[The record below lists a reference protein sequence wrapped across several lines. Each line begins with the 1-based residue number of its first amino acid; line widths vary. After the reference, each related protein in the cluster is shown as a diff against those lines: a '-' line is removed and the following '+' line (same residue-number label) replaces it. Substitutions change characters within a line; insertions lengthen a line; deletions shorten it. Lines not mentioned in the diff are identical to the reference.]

1 MEALSLTVVG
11 SIRREDFAREGWGPN
26 PGFSE
31 TSRFPL
37 RCGELVGGCLK
48 QSCGCGGG
56 ARRHPHCRLSRRKHD
71 DDRRFP
77 CPVEGCGKS
86 FTRAEHLK
94 GHSVTHLGTKPFACP
109 VEGGCEQPH
118 GCLALWVEVSEVP
131 RGPGRGV
138 ARLVLAGGEHSG
150 SRVLAS
156 RCRVRPLEPGPGAV
170 ALPSPRW
177 PDAVRIWRHTVGKV
191 PFRETLQTH
200 LKLSVPWSMAK
211 APWWSNQTQTGV
223 SAGLQL
229 GAGRRRTA
237 NEWGA
242 GDVAAAT
249 QTVLGRGGEGLET
262 EAPGGGL
269 KTAWPGGASPGKCE
283 RPREGGQEL
292 GSAGTFVARGWLPPS
307 LGRGSLAE
315 A

>member
-1 MEALSLTVVG
+1 MEALSLTVDD
-11 SIRREDFAREGWGPN
+11 SIRKEDFAHKGPN

-37 RCGELVGGCLK
+37 RRGELVGGCLL

-56 ARRHPHCRLSRRKHD
+56 ARRHPRCRLSRRKHD

-138 ARLVLAGGEHSG
+138 ARLVLAGGECFG

-170 ALPSPRW
+170 ALPSPCW

-200 LKLSVPWSMAK
+200 LKLSIPWSMAK
-211 APWWSNQTQTGV
+211 APRWSNQTQTGV

-229 GAGRRRTA
+229 GAGHRRTA

-249 QTVLGRGGEGLET
+249 QTVLGW
-262 EAPGGGL
+262 GGGGVGDRSTRGRAGL
-269 KTAWPGGASPGKCE
+269 LPASVCG
-283 RPREGGQEL
+283 PREGGQEL
-292 GSAGTFVARGWLPPS
+292 GVR
-307 LGRGSLAE
+307 RDVCR
-315 A
+315 